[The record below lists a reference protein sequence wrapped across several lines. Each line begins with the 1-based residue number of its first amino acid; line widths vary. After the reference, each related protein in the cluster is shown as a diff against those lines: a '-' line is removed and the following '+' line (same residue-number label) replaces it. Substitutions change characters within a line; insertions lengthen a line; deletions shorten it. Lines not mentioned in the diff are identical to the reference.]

1 LTFAGQILEQIK
13 ENRNWYGAVV
23 SRWHR
28 YLSDELGIGEC
39 MHTHLHFM
47 NQLPMFIMQF
57 IKMHFL
63 IQAIADV
70 ERSYDGIGKVVYG
83 NYNAFERQ
91 HIKNS

>member
-1 LTFAGQILEQIK
+1 
-13 ENRNWYGAVV
+13 
-23 SRWHR
+23 
-28 YLSDELGIGEC
+28 
-39 MHTHLHFM
+39 M

-70 ERSYDGIGKVVYG
+70 ERSYDGIRKVVYG
-83 NYNAFERQ
+83 DCNAFERQ